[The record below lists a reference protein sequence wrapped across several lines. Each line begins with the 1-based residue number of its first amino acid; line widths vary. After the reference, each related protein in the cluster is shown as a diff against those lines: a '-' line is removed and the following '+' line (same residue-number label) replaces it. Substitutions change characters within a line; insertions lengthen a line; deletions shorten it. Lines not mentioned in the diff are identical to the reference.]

1 MFHDFNYYYYVL
13 YNIHKLFIKKKFLSI
28 IGSKNHCDSFQQKI
42 CYYKNDNISYA
53 YYIYIINS
61 TSYKSIE
68 LKIPLKYSNYY
79 YKMYFDNIHQ
89 LYFYLNK
96 NIL

>member
-1 MFHDFNYYYYVL
+1 MFYDFNSYYSVL
-13 YNIHKLFIKKKFLSI
+13 YNIHKLFIQKNFLSE
-28 IGSKNHCDSFQQKI
+28 IGSKNSCDSFQQKI

-61 TSYKSIE
+61 TCYKSIE

-79 YKMYFDNIHQ
+79 YKMYFDDI
-89 LYFYLNK
+89 YELNK
-96 NIL
+96 YLKKYIL